1 MKLWMCGCSDRR
13 SRITSRSLC
22 EAAASLE
29 LELVHI
35 DVELTFNNDN
45 STASR
50 SSQHTHTRASRSPRP
65 PRSKPEQ
72 LRAKQERNQPAMSR
86 QAQEATIAVFSEDP
100 EKKKDDKD
108 KNKDKD
114 KKEGDDS
121 TAAGKDA
128 ADDKSKDAAGGKEKD
143 KNEISEQDLQLKNE
157 LEMLI
162 ERLQEDNT
170 QLHRP
175 ALEAL
180 RTLIRTSTTSMTSV
194 PKPLKFL
201 RPHYP
206 ALKRV
211 YLSWKADS
219 ADRALL
225 AQILSVLAMT
235 YSDNG
240 RRETLRFCLKARK
253 VGAGEKAED
262 PGLWGHEYMR
272 HLASELGEE
281 YNALELAEVQEE
293 VPEVAAAAASTLPSS
308 SSAAAAAP
316 GGAAGGA
323 TSGASTDAAGTSSS
337 STANGSAQPN
347 GLKKGPLPSKLSS
360 NAAILSPEEEA
371 ELAGESITT
380 EQLVDLGLLIVP
392 FSLSHN
398 AEADA
403 VDLLLEIDSIDQ
415 LPQFVDKDTYAR
427 VCLYM
432 VSCVP
437 LLPPPD
443 DVLFLRT
450 AHDIYRK
457 HDRFAEALALALRL
471 NDAELIRADFEAPQS
486 ITMRK
491 QLAFMLARQ
500 QIPIEWL
507 QDDDNPIEDQ
517 ELIDAISNTNL
528 SSRFLFFGKELSVS
542 EPKSLE
548 DIYKTHLE
556 HTRSGATGAGVDSA
570 RGNLASTFVNA
581 FVNAGFGNDKLMVGA
596 EEGQSWIYKNKGE
609 GMLSAAASL
618 GMSLLWDVDT
628 GLGHIDK
635 YTYSENEHIKAGAL
649 LAYGILHSSVRSE
662 VDTAVALLS
671 EPLESDSQMSKISAI
686 VGLGLAYSGSCR
698 EDVSAL
704 LLPLVAD
711 ESQPIQVSSLAALS
725 LGLVFVG
732 SANEEIGPTI
742 LQTLMER
749 EPSTLHEGEGA
760 KWTRFLILG
769 LALLYLG
776 RQDESDAAVELLK
789 AIEGP
794 LARAA
799 GVLVDMCAYAGTGN
813 VLKIQSVLHLATD
826 RNRKKA
832 AAAAAAAEASST
844 SEEGAEGESDEAEE
858 KESEGNDKLAEL
870 SQSLAVLGVALVAM
884 GEEVGAEMSL
894 RHMSHLMH
902 YGEPAHRRAV
912 PLALALLNPSN
923 PSMPILDT
931 LSKYSHD
938 SDLAVALNAILAMGL
953 VGAGSNNARL
963 GQMLR
968 QLAVYYAKEP
978 DCLFM
983 VRVAQGL
990 IHMGKGTIGINPY
1003 HTDRQLM
1010 SRTAVAGILSVL
1022 LAFTDAKSFV
1032 LDKSHWMLYYLVSAM
1047 YPRFLMTLDENLEAL
1062 PVSVRVG
1069 KAVDVVG
1076 QAGKP
1081 KTISGFQTHTSPVR
1095 MGTYDRA
1102 ELATEEYLSYVPV
1115 LEGFVI
1121 LRANPGYEKP

>member
-1 MKLWMCGCSDRR
+1 
-13 SRITSRSLC
+13 
-22 EAAASLE
+22 
-29 LELVHI
+29 
-35 DVELTFNNDN
+35 
-45 STASR
+45 
-50 SSQHTHTRASRSPRP
+50 
-65 PRSKPEQ
+65 
-72 LRAKQERNQPAMSR
+72 MSR
-86 QAQEATIAVFSEDP
+86 QGQEATISVFSEDP
-100 EKKKDDKD
+100 EKK
-108 KNKDKD
+108 D
-114 KKEGDDS
+114 KKKDGEKEGEKG
-121 TAAGKDA
+121 TKDA
-128 ADDKSKDAAGGKEKD
+128 ASKDASAGSKDKEKEKEKEKD
-143 KNEISEQDLQLKNE
+143 KDEISEQDLQLKNE

-162 ERLQEDNT
+162 ERLQEPNA

-211 YLSWKADS
+211 YLSWKTES
-219 ADRALL
+219 ADRSLL

-240 RRETLRFCLKARK
+240 RRETLRFCLKARN
-253 VGAGEKAED
+253 VGPGETPED

-272 HLASELGEE
+272 HLAAELGEE
-281 YNALELAEVQEE
+281 YNALQLAEVEDE
-293 VPEVAAAAASTLPSS
+293 VPQAAAAA
-308 SSAAAAAP
+308 AAAAA
-316 GGAAGGA
+316 A
-323 TSGASTDAAGTSSS
+323 TTAQASSSTASGAGADATGESSA
-337 STANGSAQPN
+337 TANGSAQP
-347 GLKKGPLPSKLSS
+347 KGASRDSLAPKVSS
-360 NAAILSPEEEA
+360 TAAILSPEEEA
-371 ELAGESITT
+371 QLAGEPITT
-380 EQLVDLGLLIVP
+380 EQLIELGLLIVP

-403 VDLLLEIDSIDQ
+403 VDLLLELESIDR
-415 LPQFVDKDTYAR
+415 LPPFVDKNAYAR

-450 AHDIYRK
+450 AHEIYRK
-457 HDRFAEALALALRL
+457 HDRYAEAMALSLRL

-486 ITMRK
+486 LVMRK

-507 QDDDNPIEDQ
+507 QDDENRIEDQ
-517 ELIDAISNTNL
+517 DLIDAIGNTNL
-528 SSRFLFFGKELSVS
+528 SSRFLFFGKELSVL

-556 HTRSGATGAGVDSA
+556 NTRSGTTGAGVDSA

-618 GMSLLWDVDT
+618 GMSLLWDVDN

-635 YTYSENEHIKAGAL
+635 YTYSSDENIKAGAL

-662 VDTAVALLS
+662 VDTAIALLS
-671 EPLESDSQMSKISAI
+671 EPLESDSQLSKVSAI
-686 VGLGLAYSGSCR
+686 VGLGLAYAGSCR
-698 EDVSAL
+698 ADVSEL

-711 ESQPIQVSSLAALS
+711 ESIPVQVSSLAALS
-725 LGLVFVG
+725 LGLIFVG

-742 LQTLMER
+742 LQTMMER
-749 EPSTLHEGEGA
+749 EASTLHEGEGA

-794 LARAA
+794 LAKAA

-826 RNRKKA
+826 RSKKSGD
-832 AAAAAAAEASST
+832 SSS
-844 SEEGAEGESDEAEE
+844 SEEGAEGEESADESASKEKEGEE
-858 KESEGNDKLAEL
+858 KLNEL

-884 GEEVGAEMSL
+884 GEEVGSEMSL

-963 GQMLR
+963 AQMLR

-1022 LAFTDAKSFV
+1022 LSFTDAKSFV
-1032 LDKSHWMLYYLVSAM
+1032 LDKSHWMLYYLVTAM
-1047 YPRFLMTLDENLEAL
+1047 QPRFLVTLDESLEPL

-1095 MGTYDRA
+1095 LGTYDRA
-1102 ELATEEYLSYVPV
+1102 ELATEEYLSYAPV

-1121 LRANPGYEKP
+1121 LRNNPGYEKP

>member
-1 MKLWMCGCSDRR
+1 
-13 SRITSRSLC
+13 
-22 EAAASLE
+22 
-29 LELVHI
+29 
-35 DVELTFNNDN
+35 
-45 STASR
+45 
-50 SSQHTHTRASRSPRP
+50 
-65 PRSKPEQ
+65 
-72 LRAKQERNQPAMSR
+72 MSR
-86 QAQEATIAVFSEDP
+86 QGQEVLIPVFSKDP
-100 EKKKDDKD
+100 KKKDDD
-108 KNKDKD
+108 DKD
-114 KKEGDDS
+114 KKDNTVS
-121 TAAGKDA
+121 SAAAATGEKDA
-128 ADDKSKDAAGGKEKD
+128 DDDKSKDAAAAGAGGKEKD
-143 KNEISEQDLQLKNE
+143 KDEISEQDLQLKNE

-206 ALKRV
+206 SLKRV

-240 RRETLRFCLKARK
+240 RRETLRFCLKARH
-253 VGAGEKAED
+253 VGPGEKAED

-293 VPEVAAAAASTLPSS
+293 VPEVVAAGTTSESTLPSS
-308 SSAAAAAP
+308 SSGPSATGAASSTDATAPAAAAA
-316 GGAAGGA
+316 AA
-323 TSGASTDAAGTSSS
+323 SS
-337 STANGSAQPN
+337 STAANGSAQPN
-347 GLKKGPLPSKLSS
+347 GSSKKDSLASKLSS
-360 NAAILSPEEEA
+360 NAAILSPDEEA
-371 ELAGESITT
+371 ELAAQTITT
-380 EQLVDLGLLIVP
+380 EQLIDLALLIVP

-403 VDLLLEIDSIDQ
+403 VDLLLELESIAQ
-415 LPQFVDKDTYAR
+415 LPPFVDKDTYAR

-457 HDRFAEALALALRL
+457 HDRFAEALSLSLRL
-471 NDAELIRADFEAPQS
+471 NDAELIRADFEAPAS

-507 QDDDNPIEDQ
+507 QDDEHPIEDQ

-528 SSRFLFFGKELSVS
+528 SARFLDFGKELSVS

-635 YTYSENEHIKAGAL
+635 YTYSENENIKAGAL

-671 EPLESDSQMSKISAI
+671 EPLESDSQMSKVSAI

-742 LQTLMER
+742 LQTMMER

-769 LALLYLG
+769 LGLLYLG

-826 RNRKKA
+826 RNKKKSAEGASSSDSASEEGEEGA
-832 AAAAAAAEASST
+832 AAAGGGEEAT
-844 SEEGAEGESDEAEE
+844 EE
-858 KESEGNDKLAEL
+858 KESEGEDKLAEL

-968 QLAVYYAKEP
+968 QLAVYYAKEA

-1010 SRTAVAGILSVL
+1010 SRTAVAGIMSVL
-1022 LAFTDAKSFV
+1022 IAFTDAKSFV

-1047 YPRFLMTLDENLEAL
+1047 YPRFLITLDENLETL

-1095 MGTYDRA
+1095 LGTYDRA

-1121 LRANPGYEKP
+1121 LRTNPGYEKP

>member
-1 MKLWMCGCSDRR
+1 M
-13 SRITSRSLC
+13 I
-22 EAAASLE
+22 
-29 LELVHI
+29 
-35 DVELTFNNDN
+35 
-45 STASR
+45 
-50 SSQHTHTRASRSPRP
+50 
-65 PRSKPEQ
+65 
-72 LRAKQERNQPAMSR
+72 
-86 QAQEATIAVFSEDP
+86 
-100 EKKKDDKD
+100 
-108 KNKDKD
+108 
-114 KKEGDDS
+114 
-121 TAAGKDA
+121 
-128 ADDKSKDAAGGKEKD
+128 
-143 KNEISEQDLQLKNE
+143 
-157 LEMLI
+157 
-162 ERLQEDNT
+162 
-170 QLHRP
+170 
-175 ALEAL
+175 
-180 RTLIRTSTTSMTSV
+180 
-194 PKPLKFL
+194 
-201 RPHYP
+201 
-206 ALKRV
+206 
-211 YLSWKADS
+211 
-219 ADRALL
+219 
-225 AQILSVLAMT
+225 
-235 YSDNG
+235 
-240 RRETLRFCLKARK
+240 
-253 VGAGEKAED
+253 
-262 PGLWGHEYMR
+262 
-272 HLASELGEE
+272 
-281 YNALELAEVQEE
+281 
-293 VPEVAAAAASTLPSS
+293 
-308 SSAAAAAP
+308 
-316 GGAAGGA
+316 
-323 TSGASTDAAGTSSS
+323 
-337 STANGSAQPN
+337 
-347 GLKKGPLPSKLSS
+347 
-360 NAAILSPEEEA
+360 
-371 ELAGESITT
+371 
-380 EQLVDLGLLIVP
+380 
-392 FSLSHN
+392 
-398 AEADA
+398 
-403 VDLLLEIDSIDQ
+403 
-415 LPQFVDKDTYAR
+415 
-427 VCLYM
+427 
-432 VSCVP
+432 
-437 LLPPPD
+437 
-443 DVLFLRT
+443 
-450 AHDIYRK
+450 
-457 HDRFAEALALALRL
+457 
-471 NDAELIRADFEAPQS
+471 
-486 ITMRK
+486 MRK

-500 QIPIEWL
+500 QTPIEWL
-507 QDDDNPIEDQ
+507 QDAEHPIEDQ
-517 ELIDAISNTNL
+517 DLIDALSNTKL
-528 SSRFLFFGKELSVS
+528 SSRFLSFGTELSVT

-556 HTRSGATGAGVDSA
+556 NTRSGTTGAGVDSA

-581 FVNAGFGNDKLMVGA
+581 FVNAGFGNDKLTVGA

-618 GMSLLWDVDT
+618 GMSLLWDVDN

-635 YTYSENEHIKAGAL
+635 YTYSEDENIKSGAL

-662 VDTAVALLS
+662 VDTAIALLS
-671 EPLESDSQMSKISAI
+671 EPLESDLLSSKISAI

-711 ESQPIQVSSLAALS
+711 ESIPIQVSSLAALS

-742 LQTLMER
+742 LQTMMER
-749 EPSTLHEGEGA
+749 EASTLHEGEGA

-794 LARAA
+794 LAKAA

-826 RNRKKA
+826 RSQKKSGGDGA
-832 AAAAAAAEASST
+832 ASGAGAGATEEQAEGQDEGDDAEESESK
-844 SEEGAEGESDEAEE
+844 EEGEGDE
-858 KESEGNDKLAEL
+858 KLTGL

-968 QLAVYYAKEP
+968 QLAVYYAKEA

-990 IHMGKGTIGINPY
+990 IHMGKGTIGLNPY

-1010 SRTAVAGILSVL
+1010 SRTAVGGLLSVL

-1032 LDKSHWMLYYLVSAM
+1032 LDKSHWMLYYLVTAM
-1047 YPRFLMTLDENLEAL
+1047 YPRFLITLDESLELL

-1095 MGTYDRA
+1095 LGTYDRA
-1102 ELATEEYLSYVPV
+1102 ELATEEYLSYAPV

-1121 LRANPGYEKP
+1121 LRSNPGYEKP